1 MWEGRSMVSGNAWQ
15 NYVLLTAPLSVL
27 AARAEM
33 MGMKVPV
40 NPDAEGGFTVGWMCV
55 GWR

>member
-1 MWEGRSMVSGNAWQ
+1 VWEGRSMVSGNAWQ